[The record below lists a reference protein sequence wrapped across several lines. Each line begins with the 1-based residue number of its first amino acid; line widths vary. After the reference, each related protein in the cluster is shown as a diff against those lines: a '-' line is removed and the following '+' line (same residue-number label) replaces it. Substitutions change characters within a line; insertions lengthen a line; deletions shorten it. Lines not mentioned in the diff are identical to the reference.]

1 MEKKETKTKTKE
13 KKIIKKVFDKKNML
27 KVVTKLLGLLI
38 FVWAI
43 LISSLVF
50 LLVKYSD
57 EVSLSID
64 ELKNGTEETTT
75 SELVVTEEEKNVIE
89 IVKENEE
96 SVVSIAVSQ
105 LSFSQ
110 TEGIVDEDS
119 NIGTGFVVKENGI
132 IVTNQHVVSDTT
144 ESYKV
149 VTNDGTE
156 YDVIEIVRDDTN
168 DIAVLK
174 IEAEGLNPVDLG
186 DSDILAVG
194 QSVIAIGT
202 PLGEY
207 AGTVTSGIISGLDR
221 SVSTSSDWFG
231 VTSKTYENVIQTDA
245 AVNPGNS
252 GGPLINSAGE
262 VIGINFATTSGAD
275 NISFA
280 LPINKVKE
288 RVEEY
293 ITYGKFIKPY
303 LGVSYQIISAYQAL
317 YYNNVVAGALV
328 ADIDPLGPAYEAGIR
343 RGDIITYFDDAE
355 VENSLSSMIQSKKVG
370 DEVKVKVWRD
380 GDNQEF
386 TVILTEAD

>member
-27 KVVTKLLGLLI
+27 KIVTKLLGLLV

-132 IVTNQHVVSDTT
+132 IVTNQHVVSDTA

-231 VTSKTYENVIQTDA
+231 ATSKTYENVIQTDA

-386 TVILTEAD
+386 TVTLTEAD